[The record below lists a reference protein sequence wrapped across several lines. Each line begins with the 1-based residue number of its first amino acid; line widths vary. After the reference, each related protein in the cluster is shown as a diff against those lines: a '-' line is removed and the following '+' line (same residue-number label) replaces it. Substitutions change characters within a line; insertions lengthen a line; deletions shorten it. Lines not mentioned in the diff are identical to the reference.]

1 MPLLIYGVDINEEDE
16 TEALS
21 IHNFTS
27 LVDDQSWEEFM
38 PDGVTK
44 QIFDQ
49 FKKYYDE
56 DIFTASAKRIR
67 QMARAAD
74 RLTIEERVERITAI
88 FKTFRNP
95 DKETVLT
102 PWHIVN
108 RHMSDTIG
116 GYCFFDESFDRDN
129 PLEEP
134 RFVER
139 KPTAEIFALDSRLL
153 EINSKSGLYPLYLA
167 YNLYRTALQSE
178 MTSPKTLEEHLKI
191 WDKVVAENIFVI
203 CKTPMAKA
211 ITRRTLVG
219 FRNTRVNTRY
229 FEDLVNQIK
238 NKSDN
243 FLSKVVKGKSFWKA
257 ISDDNMKFK
266 AVVGN
271 PPYQEVVAQKESAN
285 GQKVSVSIFHYFQMV
300 SDRLG
305 AYSSLIYP
313 GVRWIQRAG
322 KGLSQFGLAQINDPH
337 MSLLEFFPDASEIF
351 ENVGINDGISIVLKD
366 MSKTVP
372 GFRYIYSQNGETQ
385 SISAENPGETI
396 FSLNPR
402 DSQIVDNIEK
412 FVKDHNLKYLHDS
425 ILPRSLF
432 SIESDF
438 VERNPNKVR
447 EFDGDHLFNKFN
459 PETEVKLFTNDKAG
473 SAGRTRW
480 YVVNRS
486 DIPTGHEHINRWKVI
501 AVSANPGGQRRSNQL
516 TIVDNH
522 SAFGRSRVALGSF
535 ETETEARNFY
545 KYCRSEFIRFA
556 LLLTNEALSSLA
568 KKVPDLL
575 DYSNDNRYID
585 FSGDVNA
592 QLYKLFNIDDK
603 TQNYIRSILA
613 TKAE

>member
-1 MPLLIYGVDINEEDE
+1 
-16 TEALS
+16 
-21 IHNFTS
+21 
-27 LVDDQSWEEFM
+27 
-38 PDGVTK
+38 
-44 QIFDQ
+44 
-49 FKKYYDE
+49 
-56 DIFTASAKRIR
+56 
-67 QMARAAD
+67 
-74 RLTIEERVERITAI
+74 
-88 FKTFRNP
+88 
-95 DKETVLT
+95 
-102 PWHIVN
+102 
-108 RHMSDTIG
+108 MSDTLG
-116 GYCFFDESFDRDN
+116 GYCFFGEDFDKEN

-139 KPTAEIFALDSRLL
+139 KPTSEVFASVSRLL

-167 YNLYRTALQSE
+167 YNLYRTALKE
-178 MTSPKTLEEHLKI
+178 AMFSPQTLEEHLRI

-219 FRNTRVNTRY
+219 FRSEAKVNTRY
-229 FEDLVNQIK
+229 FEDLINQIK
-238 NKSDN
+238 NKPDN
-243 FLSKVVKGKSFWKA
+243 FLAKVVKGKSFWKA
-257 ISDDNMKFK
+257 INDDNMKFK

-285 GQKVSVSIFHYFQMV
+285 AQKVSVSIFHHFQNV
-300 SDRLG
+300 SDKLG

-322 KGLSQFGLAQINDPH
+322 KGLSQFGLTQINDPH
-337 MSLLEFFPDASEIF
+337 LALLEFFPVASEIF
-351 ENVGINDGISIVLKD
+351 DNVGINDGISIVLKD
-366 MSKTVP
+366 MKKSAP
-372 GFRYIYSQNGETQ
+372 GFKYIYSQAGETQ
-385 SISAENPGETI
+385 TISADNPGESI
-396 FSLNPR
+396 FPLNPR
-402 DSQIVDNIEK
+402 DTQIVENIDK
-412 FVKDHNLKYLHDS
+412 FVAENNLKYLHDS

-447 EFDGDHLFNKFN
+447 EYDGEHLNDKFN
-459 PETEVKLFTNDKAG
+459 PETEVKLFTNDKSG

-480 YVVNRS
+480 YIVNRA

-535 ETETEARNFY
+535 ATEEEAKNFY

-568 KKVPDLL
+568 KKVPDLQN
-575 DYSNDNRYID
+575 YTNENGYID
-585 FSGDVNA
+585 FSADINA
-592 QLYKLFNIDDK
+592 QLYKLFNIDEE
-603 TQNYIRSILA
+603 TQTYIRSILA